1 MISQNQMKKK
11 PSNAWRFRGN
21 ELKYVKE
28 LLANGLAGG
37 MNARFEEAFAE
48 KFGVKYAVTANSGT
62 STLHQALMAFGVKP
76 GDEVITP
83 PLTPFMC
90 TSTILQAGARPVY
103 ADVDPDTFMIDP
115 KDIERKITPRTKAIF
130 AVHTYGGVCDM
141 EAVMDIAKK
150 HNIYVLEDC
159 AECFLGKD
167 KKGRLAGTIG
177 HAGSFSF
184 QATKHMTTG
193 DGGMLITNDETLAL
207 RMRKFG
213 NHGFKNTAADR
224 RTVKSM
230 KDVVQDPAYLRH
242 NGFGYNYR
250 FSEILA
256 AVGLAQLERLDEFV
270 EKRIKM
276 ADEYLKALKGCTWLK
291 PQKVT
296 GNEVNSYFT
305 LGVLFEGEKKGIT
318 WYDFRKKFMELG
330 GDSIYAA
337 WSLAYR
343 EPAAAL
349 VSEKGR
355 FFDDIPDQGMHVKG
369 FLKDAKCPVAEHLQP
384 RMLQFTTN
392 QNTAAE
398 RKSQAAALKKTIE
411 FFGK

>member
-1 MISQNQMKKK
+1 MKKK
-11 PSNAWRFRGN
+11 PSNAWRFKGN

-28 LLANGLAGG
+28 LLASGLTSGPEG
-37 MNARFEEAFAE
+37 SMNARLEDAFAK
-48 KFGVKYAVTANSGT
+48 KFGVKYAITANSGT
-62 STLHQALMAFGVKP
+62 STLHEALMAFGVKP

-83 PLTPFMC
+83 PLGPFMC
-90 TSTILQAGARPVY
+90 TSTILHAGAVPVY
-103 ADVDPDTFMIDP
+103 ADVHPETFTIDP
-115 KDIERKITPRTKAIF
+115 EEIEKKITPRTKAIF

-141 EAVMDIAKK
+141 EAIMDIAKRN
-150 HNIYVLEDC
+150 NIYVLEDC

-167 KKGRLAGTIG
+167 KKGHLAGTIG
-177 HAGSFSF
+177 HVGSFSF

-213 NHGFKNTAADR
+213 NHGFKNTAANR
-224 RTVKSM
+224 RAVKSM

-242 NGFGYNYR
+242 DGFGYNYR

-256 AVGLAQLERLDEFV
+256 AVGLAQLEQLDTFV
-270 EKRIKM
+270 DKRIQM
-276 ADEYLKALKGCTWLK
+276 ADAYLKVLEGCSWLK

-296 GNEVNSYFT
+296 GKEINSYFT
-305 LGVLFEGEKKGIT
+305 LAVLFEGEKKGIT
-318 WYDFRKKFMELG
+318 WYDFRKKFIECG

-337 WSLAYR
+337 WALAYR
-343 EPAAAL
+343 EPAASL
-349 VSEKGR
+349 VSGAGS
-355 FFDDIPDQGMHVKG
+355 FFDDISGQGEHVKG
-369 FLKDAKCPVAEHLQP
+369 FLKDVKCPVAEHLQS

-398 RKSQAAALKKTIE
+398 RKSQAAALKKTIA
-411 FFGK
+411 FFEKR

>member
-1 MISQNQMKKK
+1 MKKK
-11 PSNAWRFRGN
+11 PSNAWRFTGN

-28 LLANGLAGG
+28 LLDNGLAGG
-37 MNARFEEAFAE
+37 MNARFEEVFAS
-48 KFGVKYAVTANSGT
+48 KFGVKHAITANSGT

-83 PLTPFMC
+83 PLGPFMC
-90 TSTILQAGARPVY
+90 TSTILHAGAVPVY
-103 ADVDPDTFMIDP
+103 ADVDKETFLIDP
-115 KDIERKITPRTKAIF
+115 NEIEKKITSRTKAIF

-141 EAVMDIAKK
+141 ESIMAIAKK

-167 KKGRLAGTIG
+167 KNGCLAGTIG
-177 HAGSFSF
+177 HVASFSF

-193 DGGMLITNDETLAL
+193 DGGILITNDSVLAA

-213 NHGFKNTAADR
+213 NHGFMNTAADR
-224 RTVKSM
+224 RAMRKM

-242 NGFGYNYR
+242 DGFGYNYR

-270 EKRIKM
+270 DKRIKM
-276 ADEYLKALKGCTWLK
+276 GDEYLEALKDCSWLK
-291 PQKVT
+291 PQKKT
-296 GNEVNSYFT
+296 GKEVNSYFT
-305 LGVLFEGEKKGIT
+305 LAVLFEGEKKGII
-318 WYDFRKKFMELG
+318 WYDFRKKFIEFG

-337 WSLAYR
+337 WALQYR
-343 EPAAAL
+343 EPTAAL
-349 VSEKGR
+349 VSNEGR
-355 FFDDIPDQGMHVKG
+355 FFDDVSGQGMHVKG
-369 FLKDAKCPVAEHLQP
+369 FLKDVRCPVAERLQP

-398 RKSQAAALKKTIE
+398 RRAQAVALKKTIQ
-411 FFGK
+411 FFESR